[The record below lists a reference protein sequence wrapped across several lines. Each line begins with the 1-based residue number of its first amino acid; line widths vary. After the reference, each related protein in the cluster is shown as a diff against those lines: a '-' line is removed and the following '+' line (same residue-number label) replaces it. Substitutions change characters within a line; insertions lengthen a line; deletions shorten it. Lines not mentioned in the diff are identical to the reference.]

1 MSVCKNLF
9 EDSFQSIFPLPFFF
23 AKYPFK
29 SDYLIKFPNC
39 TIVLKSVDHMLNVRS
54 HGLVELGLKQFH

>member
-23 AKYPFK
+23 AKHPFK
-29 SDYLIKFPNC
+29 SNYLIKFPNC
-39 TIVLKSVDHMLNVRS
+39 TIVLKSVD
-54 HGLVELGLKQFH
+54 GLVELGLKVS